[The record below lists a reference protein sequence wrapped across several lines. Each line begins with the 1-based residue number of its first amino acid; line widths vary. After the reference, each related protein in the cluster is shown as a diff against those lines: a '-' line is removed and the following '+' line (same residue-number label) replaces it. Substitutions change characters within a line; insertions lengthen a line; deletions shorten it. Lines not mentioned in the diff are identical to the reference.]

1 MNSTTQFLPGFESL
15 NTARP
20 LPRLTP
26 ETHKPRG
33 RSGKRGVMYTTSTV
47 QEPGSSYMHREFR
60 AEVWSVLEGRRC
72 ASVLVQ
78 ANASDRVGYGF
89 GTVLMMDYTGKYFT
103 IGMNAEQ
110 MRSVGTA
117 LLAAANSCGAKWRK

>member
-47 QEPGSSYMHREFR
+47 QEPGSSFMHREFR
-60 AEVWSVLEGRRC
+60 AEVWSALEGRRC

-78 ANASDRVGYGF
+78 ANASDRVGYRF
-89 GTVLMMDYTGKYFT
+89 GTVLMMDCEGKYFS
-103 IGMNAEQ
+103 IGMDAEQ